1 MNKQEKEMNKQQKI
15 KKEMTKIGVLSGKSS
30 VKSWLTAAVVMLFAG
45 AFFSRCASIGRLE
58 GGPKDT
64 IPPVVLGMMPENF
77 TESLT
82 SKRIAVEFN
91 EYIKLK
97 DQQKELYTSPA
108 MKKKPTLLMRGKTL
122 FIDIKDDTLL
132 PNTTYAIEFGGAVTD
147 NNEGNPLHGFRYV
160 FSTGGPIDSL
170 FMSGYTEDSEKADSL
185 GRSFIYFFEADSVP
199 EPKEYDSTIFNYK
212 PSKIARSNGNGI
224 FIAQNLKPVDYRIY
238 AIYDDNDNQTYE
250 PGVDKVGFVDGVYNP
265 IEMPPFGVWYDS
277 LRRYVSAD
285 PQIYFRMFTDE
296 SFVRQSLQDHL
307 RPDQHKILLYFATRY
322 PDIKQIHLDG
332 INPRDII
339 IEPQSSRRDTLT
351 LWLKTPSEMLPDTI
365 RGFVRYMK
373 HDSVRKLQEDTAK
386 LRLTWRLIESR
397 EQERERER
405 LEKEKAKAEAEGV
418 EWREPPRR
426 STFKMENFQAS
437 TEVNPEQDLSIEF
450 ATPLL
455 KFDSMAVEMLSWGSG
470 GDTLPESVHFIP
482 DTLSPRKWKV
492 RTQWNA
498 KRSYQLY
505 FPTDALVD
513 ITGEGNDS
521 ITMNMTVSDK
531 EKFAVLNLRV
541 QPRHPDYKYIIQL
554 TEASSNKVLRELR
567 DAGAGVHTINYV
579 PAGEMR
585 IRIIEDMNANGRWDG
600 GNLVERRQSE
610 RAEFYKNEN
619 EEEIMTAKTGWEF
632 DITLDMSRIF
642 APVTMEQLIERLD
655 KREEARVLK
664 LEEEQRKKAL
674 EGKNNNSGG
683 FGGMGGGLGGMM
695 GGMTGGMGGGMT
707 GGMNF

>member
-1 MNKQEKEMNKQQKI
+1 MNREKDR
-15 KKEMTKIGVLSGKSS
+15 GLKSS
-30 VKSWLTAAVVMLFAG
+30 ATSWMTAAVVIFFAG
-45 AFFSRCASIGRLE
+45 AFFSRCASIGQLD

-64 IPPVVLGMMPENF
+64 IPPIVLGMMPENF

-82 SKRIAVEFN
+82 TKRIAVEFN

-122 FIDIKDDTLL
+122 FIDIKDDSLQ
-132 PNTTYAIEFGGAVTD
+132 PNTTYAIEFGGAVAD

-224 FIAQNLKPVDYRIY
+224 FIAQNLKPVKYRIY
-238 AIYDDNDNQTYE
+238 AMYDDNDNQSYE

-265 IEMPPFGVWYDS
+265 LEMPAFGVWFDS
-277 LRRYVSAD
+277 LRHYMSAD
-285 PQIYFRMFTDE
+285 PQLYFRMFTDE
-296 SFVRQSLQDHL
+296 SFVRQSLQDQL
-307 RPDQHKILLYFATRY
+307 RPEQHKVLLYFTTKY
-322 PDIKQIHLDG
+322 PEIKEIKLDG

-373 HDSVRKLQEDTAK
+373 HDSVRVLREDTAK
-386 LRLTWRLIESR
+386 LRLTWRLVESR

-418 EWREPPRR
+418 EWHEPPRP
-426 STFKMENFQAS
+426 STFKMEKFQAS
-437 TEVNPEQDLSIEF
+437 AEVNPEQDLSIEF
-450 ATPLL
+450 STPLL
-455 KFDSMAVEMLSWGSG
+455 KFDSMAVEMLSWGEG
-470 GDTLPESVHFIP
+470 GDTLPETIHFIP
-482 DTLSPRKWKV
+482 DTLSPRKWKI

-498 KRSYQLY
+498 KRKYQLF
-505 FPTDALVD
+505 FPTDSMED

-521 ITMNMTVSDK
+521 ITMNLTVSDK
-531 EKFAVLNLRV
+531 DKFAVLNLRV
-541 QPRHPDYKYIIQL
+541 LPRNPDYNYILQL
-554 TEASSNKVLRELR
+554 TDASSNRVLREVR
-567 DAGAGVHTINYV
+567 YAGGGVHTVNYV

-585 IRIIEDMNANGRWDG
+585 IRIIEDMNRNGQWDS

-610 RAEFYKNEN
+610 RAEFYKNEKD
-619 EEEIMTAKTGWEF
+619 EEIMTAKTGWEF
-632 DITLDMSRIF
+632 DITLDMNQIF
-642 APVTMEQLIERLD
+642 APVTMQQLIERLD

-664 LEEEQRKKAL
+664 LEEERRKKAL
-674 EGKNNNSGG
+674 EEQNKNAGG
-683 FGGMGGGLGGMM
+683 FGGMGGMGGGLGGMM
-695 GGMTGGMGGGMT
+695 GGGGMTGGMGGGM
-707 GGMNF
+707 NF